1 MPASKTLVI
10 VESPAK
16 AKTIGK
22 YLGDDYEV
30 MASVGHVR
38 DLAHP
43 RDLPADMK
51 KGPSGKFGI
60 DLENDFAPFYVTTD
74 RGKKT
79 VADLKKAA
87 KNASSILLATDE
99 DREGEAIAWHLLEV
113 LKPTVPVKRMVFHEI
128 TQESITR
135 ATGET
140 RELDVDLVDAQET
153 RRILDRLYGFEVS
166 PVLWRRVSGAKS
178 AGRVQSP
185 ALRLIVDRELERR
198 AFVTADYSDIDAI
211 VVKDSGEKFSVSL
224 SRLDGR
230 RVASGR
236 DFSEEGQLTSEAVL
250 LSAADAGALQEILGS
265 PDVRPTVRSV
275 EPKPYTRRPAAPF
288 TTSTLQQEAGRKL
301 RFSAQQTMSIA
312 QGLYENGH
320 ITYMRTDSVTLSAQ
334 AISAARASATELY
347 GAKSVPAEP
356 RLYKGKSK
364 NAQEAHEAVRPA
376 GDRFATPSELS
387 GVLRSDEMRLY
398 DLIWKRTV
406 ASQMVDAKG
415 ETVTVTLEATPL
427 PVASGV
433 SFGSA
438 DFTASGTVLSDKG
451 FLQAYQEG
459 NDEEAAEDASDDDAL
474 LPTVAVGEALSISE
488 VVAKSHT
495 TQPPARFTEASL
507 VKALEEKGIGRPSTY
522 ASIIS
527 VIIDRSYVVRRG
539 SALVPQWI
547 AFPVTR
553 LLRERFS
560 DLVDYDY
567 TAGLEED
574 LDRIARGEYKRGE
587 WLHRFYF
594 GDADNRGLK
603 KVAEDAT
610 EEIDARELNTLEI
623 SPTINLRVGK
633 YGPFLEVTDEE
644 TGEVRNVNLPPE
656 LAPDELTPE
665 RAQELA
671 DAPPVVDR
679 VLGVDPETGR
689 DIVAKKGRFG
699 PYVTEILPE
708 PEVPE
713 GEEAPKKKKKVLEKP
728 KTASLFQSM
737 DIETVDLETALR
749 LLSLPRDVGL
759 DPESGEMITSQN
771 GRYGP
776 YLKKGTDTRSLDSE
790 EKIFEIDVE
799 GALARFAEPKYAGR
813 RQAQALKTFEADPVS
828 GKPILL
834 KDGRFGPYV
843 TDGEINATVPRGMT
857 LEELD
862 FEAAVQLIADKRAK
876 GPSPKRVTK
885 KAPAK
890 KTAAKKTGTAKTV
903 TKKPAGKKAAT
914 KKTASGLPKAK
925 TPGTKTVTITE
936 AD

>member
-1 MPASKTLVI
+1 MATTKKLVI

-43 RDLPADMK
+43 RDLPPEVK
-51 KGPSGKFGI
+51 KSPAGKFAI
-60 DLENDFAPFYVTTD
+60 DIENDFEPFYVTTD

-79 VADLKKAA
+79 VADLKRAA
-87 KNASSILLATDE
+87 KDASEILLATDE

-113 LKPTVPVKRMVFHEI
+113 LKPKVPVRRMVFHEI
-128 TQESITR
+128 TPESIQKASDSTR
-135 ATGET
+135 D
-140 RELDVDLVDAQET
+140 LDVALVDAQET

-185 ALRLIVDRELERR
+185 ALKLIVDRELERR
-198 AFVTADYSDIDAI
+198 AFVSATYADIEATGNTAA
-211 VVKDSGEKFSVSL
+211 GENFGLSL
-224 SRLDGR
+224 TRLDDR

-236 DFSEEGQLTSEAVL
+236 DFSDQGQLSGDAVL
-250 LSAADAGALQEILGS
+250 LGEAEALALAEVLKSAEVK
-265 PDVRPTVRSV
+265 PVVTKV

-301 RFSAQQTMSIA
+301 RYSASQTMSIA

-320 ITYMRTDSVTLSAQ
+320 ITYMRTDSVSLSTQ
-334 AISAARASATELY
+334 AITAARAAAQALY
-347 GAKSVPAEP
+347 GQGSVPAEP

-364 NAQEAHEAVRPA
+364 NSQEAHEAVRPA
-376 GDRFATPSELS
+376 GDTFASPSELAS
-387 GVLRSDEMRLY
+387 VLRSDELKLY

-415 ETVTVTLEATPL
+415 ETVSITMEAEPL
-427 PVASGV
+427 PAAEGV
-433 SFGSA
+433 SFQKATLG
-438 DFTASGTVLSDKG
+438 ASGTILSERG
-451 FLQAYQEG
+451 FLQAYQESKD
-459 NDEEAAEDASDDDAL
+459 DESAEGEKEAEAILPPLKVGDAI
-474 LPTVAVGEALSISE
+474 TIVEVEAK
-488 VVAKSHT
+488 AHN
-495 TQPPARFTEASL
+495 TQPPARYTEASL
-507 VKALEEKGIGRPSTY
+507 VKALEEKGIGRPSPY
-522 ASIIS
+522 ASIIQ
-527 VIIDRSYVVRRG
+527 VIIDRNYVIRRG
-539 SALVPQWI
+539 TALVPQWI

-553 LLRERFS
+553 LLEERFS
-560 DLVDYDY
+560 DLVDYDF
-567 TAGLEED
+567 TAELEED
-574 LDRIARGEYKRGE
+574 LDRIARGEYQRGE
-587 WLHRFYF
+587 WLHKFYF
-594 GDADNRGLK
+594 GDGEHRGLK
-603 KVAEDAT
+603 AVALAAT
-610 EEIDARELNTLEI
+610 EEIDARALNTLEI

-633 YGPFLEVTDEE
+633 YGPFLEVTDPD
-644 TGEVRNVNLPPE
+644 TGEVKNVNLPLE

-665 RAQELA
+665 KAQQLA
-671 DAPPVVDR
+671 DEPPVVDR
-679 VLGVDPETGR
+679 VLGVDPQTGL

-699 PYVTEILPE
+699 PYVTEVLPE
-708 PEVPE
+708 PEAPADD
-713 GEEAPKKKKKVLEKP
+713 APKKKKASAVKP

-737 DIETVDLETALR
+737 EIETIDLETALR
-749 LLSLPRDVGL
+749 LLALPREVGV
-759 DPESGEMITSQN
+759 DPESGEMITAQN

-799 GALARFAEPKYAGR
+799 GALQRFAEPKYGGR
-813 RQAQALKTFEADPVS
+813 RQASALKTFDADPVS

-843 TDGEINATVPRGMT
+843 TDGDINATVPRGMS
-857 LEELD
+857 LDDLD

-876 GPSPKRVTK
+876 GPAPKRTAKK

-890 KTAAKKTGTAKTV
+890 KKSAAKKTTTKTVAKKKTPPAKSGNPSSKDAKTV
-903 TKKPAGKKAAT
+903 E
-914 KKTASGLPKAK
+914 
-925 TPGTKTVTITE
+925 IRDE
-936 AD
+936 D

>member
-1 MPASKTLVI
+1 MPATKKLVI

-22 YLGDDYEV
+22 YLGADYEV
-30 MASVGHVR
+30 MASIGHVR

-43 RDLPADMK
+43 RDLPPELK
-51 KGPSGKFGI
+51 KTPAGKFGI
-60 DLENDFAPFYVTTD
+60 DIDNDFQPYYVTTE

-79 VADLKKAA
+79 VSELKKAA
-87 KNASSILLATDE
+87 KSATEILLATDE

-128 TQESITR
+128 TPESITE
-135 ATGET
+135 ATKRT
-140 RELDVDLVDAQET
+140 RELDTSLVDAQET

-198 AFVTADYSDIDAI
+198 AFVAAEYSDIDAT
-211 VVKDSGEKFSVSL
+211 VQKSTGESFGVSL
-224 SRLDGR
+224 TKLDDR

-236 DFSEEGQLTSEAVL
+236 DFGDDGRLTSEATL
-250 LSAADAGALQEILGS
+250 LDQEDAEALTTLLQTKGVT
-265 PDVRPTVRSV
+265 PVVKSV
-275 EPKPYTRRPAAPF
+275 ESKPYTRRPAAPF

-301 RFSAQQTMSIA
+301 RYSAQQTMSIA

-320 ITYMRTDSVTLSAQ
+320 ITYMRTDSVSLSAQ
-334 AISAARASATELY
+334 AITAARASATSLY
-347 GAKSVPAEP
+347 GSSSVPSEP

-364 NAQEAHEAVRPA
+364 NAQEAHEAIRPA
-376 GDRFATPSELS
+376 GDSFATPAELAS
-387 GVLRSDEMRLY
+387 ALRPDELKLY

-415 ETVTVTLEATPL
+415 ETVTITLEVAPL
-427 PVASGV
+427 PESDTV
-433 SFGSA
+433 SYRSA
-438 DFTASGTVLSDKG
+438 TFSASGTVLSDKG

-459 NDEEAAEDASDDDAL
+459 SDEAEDDDSEDSSV
-474 LPTVAVGEALSISE
+474 LPAVAVGEELGIAE
-488 VVAKSHT
+488 VSSKPHH
-495 TQPPARFTEASL
+495 TQPPARYTEASL

-527 VIIDRSYVVRRG
+527 VIIDRGYVVRRG

-553 LLRERFS
+553 LLQERFS

-567 TAGLEED
+567 TAELEED
-574 LDRIARGEYKRGE
+574 LDRIARGEYSRGE
-587 WLHRFYF
+587 WLKRFYF
-594 GDADNRGLK
+594 GDSEHRGLRS
-603 KVAEDAT
+603 VAESAT
-610 EEIDARELNTLEI
+610 EEIDARELNTLPI

-633 YGPFLEVTDEE
+633 YGPFLEVTDKD
-644 TGEVRNVNLPPE
+644 TGEVKNVNLPLE

-665 RAQELA
+665 KAQEIA
-671 DAPPVVDR
+671 DQPPVVDR
-679 VLGVDPETGR
+679 ILGVDPASGLE
-689 DIVAKKGRFG
+689 IMAKKGRFG
-699 PYVTEILPE
+699 PYVTEVFLE
-708 PEVPE
+708 PEASAE
-713 GEEAPKKKKKVLEKP
+713 EEAPKKKKKADVVKP

-737 DIETVDLETALR
+737 DIDTIDLETALR
-749 LLSLPRDVGL
+749 LLALPREVGI
-759 DPESGEMITSQN
+759 DPESGDMITAQN

-790 EKIFEIDVE
+790 EKIFDIDLE

-813 RQAQALKTFEADPVS
+813 RQSSALRTFEADPVS

-843 TDGEINATVPRGMT
+843 TDGETNATIPRG
-857 LEELD
+857 LPLD
-862 FEAAVQLIADKRAK
+862 EVDYEQAVQLIADRRAK
-876 GPSPKRVTK
+876 GPVQKRAAKPKAAAKKKTTTK
-885 KAPAK
+885 KA
-890 KTAAKKTGTAKTV
+890 AAKKKAPSKT
-903 TKKPAGKKAAT
+903 
-914 KKTASGLPKAK
+914 GLPKSVK
-925 TPGTKTVTITE
+925 ITDE
-936 AD
+936 ES

>member
-1 MPASKTLVI
+1 MAATKKLVI

-43 RDLPADMK
+43 RDLPPEVK
-51 KGPSGKFGI
+51 KTPAGKFAI
-60 DLENDFAPFYVTTD
+60 DIDNDFEPFYVTTD

-79 VADLKKAA
+79 VADLKRAA
-87 KNASSILLATDE
+87 KTASEILLATDE

-113 LKPTVPVKRMVFHEI
+113 LKPKVPVRRMVFHEI
-128 TQESITR
+128 TPESIATAADSTR
-135 ATGET
+135 D
-140 RELDVDLVDAQET
+140 LDVALVDAQET

-185 ALRLIVDRELERR
+185 ALKLIVDRELERR
-198 AFVTADYSDIDAI
+198 AFVSATYADIDA
-211 VVKDSGEKFSVSL
+211 VGTKSSGESFAISL
-224 SRLDGR
+224 TRLDDR

-236 DFSEEGQLTSEAVL
+236 DFSDSGVLEGDAVL
-250 LSAADAGALQEILGS
+250 LGESDAHAVAGVLAS
-265 PDVRPTVRSV
+265 PEASPTVTKV

-301 RFSAQQTMSIA
+301 RFSASQTMSIA

-320 ITYMRTDSVTLSAQ
+320 ITYMRTDSVSLSGQ
-334 AISAARASATELY
+334 AVSAARAAATALY
-347 GAKSVPAEP
+347 GASSIPSEP
-356 RLYKGKSK
+356 RVYKGKSK
-364 NAQEAHEAVRPA
+364 NSQEAHEAVRPA
-376 GDRFATPSELS
+376 GDTFVAPGELS
-387 GVLRSDEMRLY
+387 SVLRSDELKLY

-415 ETVTVTLEATPL
+415 ETVSITIEASPL
-427 PVASGV
+427 PAMENASFQKATL
-433 SFGSA
+433 S
-438 DFTASGTVLSDKG
+438 ASGTILSERG
-451 FLQAYQEG
+451 FLQAYQESKD
-459 NDEEAAEDASDDDAL
+459 DEGGEPEKEGDAILPPLSVGDAI
-474 LPTVAVGEALSISE
+474 SISE
-488 VVAKSHT
+488 VEAKTHN
-495 TQPPARFTEASL
+495 TQPPARYTEASL

-522 ASIIS
+522 ASIIQ
-527 VIIDRSYVVRRG
+527 VIIDRNYVIRRG

-553 LLRERFS
+553 LLQERFS
-560 DLVDYDY
+560 DLVDYDF
-567 TAGLEED
+567 TAELEED

-587 WLHRFYF
+587 WLHKFYF
-594 GDADNRGLK
+594 GDADHRGLK
-603 KVAEDAT
+603 DVALAAT
-610 EEIDARELNTLEI
+610 EEIDARALNTLEI
-623 SPTINLRVGK
+623 SPTINLRVGR
-633 YGPFLEVTDEE
+633 YGPFLEVTDPD
-644 TGEVRNVNLPPE
+644 TGEVKNVNLPLE

-665 RAQELA
+665 RAQQIA
-671 DAPPVVDR
+671 DEPPVVDR
-679 VLGVDPETGR
+679 VLGADPATGL

-699 PYVTEILPE
+699 PYVTEVLPE
-708 PEVPE
+708 PEAPAE
-713 GEEAPKKKKKVLEKP
+713 DAPKKKKAAAPKP

-737 DIETVDLETALR
+737 DIDTIDLATALT
-749 LLSLPRDVGL
+749 LLALPREVGE
-759 DPESGEMITSQN
+759 DPESGEMITAQN

-790 EKIFEIDVE
+790 EKIFDIDLE
-799 GALARFAEPKYAGR
+799 GAVQRFAEPKYGGR
-813 RQAQALKTFEADPVS
+813 RQASALKTFEADPVS

-843 TDGEINATVPRGMT
+843 TDGEINATVPRGMS
-857 LEELD
+857 LDDLD

-876 GPSPKRVTK
+876 GPAPKRTVKK

-890 KTAAKKTGTAKTV
+890 KKPAAKKSTTAKTV
-903 TKKPAGKKAAT
+903 TKKKAAPA
-914 KKTASGLPKAK
+914 KSGNPRSATPKS
-925 TPGTKTVTITE
+925 VEIR
-936 AD
+936 DQD

>member
-1 MPASKTLVI
+1 MAATKKLVI

-43 RDLPADMK
+43 RDLPPEVK
-51 KGPSGKFGI
+51 KTPAGKFAI
-60 DLENDFAPFYVTTD
+60 DIDNDFEPFYVTTD

-79 VADLKKAA
+79 VADLKRAA
-87 KNASSILLATDE
+87 KTASEILLATDE

-113 LKPTVPVKRMVFHEI
+113 LKPKVPVRRMVFHEI
-128 TQESITR
+128 TPESIATAADSTR
-135 ATGET
+135 D
-140 RELDVDLVDAQET
+140 LDVALVDAQET

-185 ALRLIVDRELERR
+185 ALKLIVDRELERR
-198 AFVTADYSDIDAI
+198 AFVSATYADIDA
-211 VVKDSGEKFSVSL
+211 VGTKSSGESFAITL
-224 SRLDGR
+224 TRLDDR

-236 DFSEEGQLTSEAVL
+236 DFSDSGVLEGDAVL
-250 LSAADAGALQEILGS
+250 LGESDAHAVAGVLAS
-265 PDVRPTVRSV
+265 PEASPKVTKV

-301 RFSAQQTMSIA
+301 RFSASQTMSIA

-320 ITYMRTDSVTLSAQ
+320 ITYMRTDSVSLSGQ
-334 AISAARASATELY
+334 AVSAARAAATALY
-347 GAKSVPAEP
+347 GASSIPSEP
-356 RLYKGKSK
+356 RVYKGKSK
-364 NAQEAHEAVRPA
+364 NSQEAHEAVRPA
-376 GDRFATPSELS
+376 GDTFVAPGELS
-387 GVLRSDEMRLY
+387 SVLRSDELKLY

-415 ETVTVTLEATPL
+415 ETVSITIEASPL
-427 PVASGV
+427 PAMENASFQKATL
-433 SFGSA
+433 S
-438 DFTASGTVLSDKG
+438 ASGTILSERG
-451 FLQAYQEG
+451 FLQAYQESKD
-459 NDEEAAEDASDDDAL
+459 DEGGEPEKEGDAILPPLSVGDAI
-474 LPTVAVGEALSISE
+474 SISE
-488 VVAKSHT
+488 VEAKTHN
-495 TQPPARFTEASL
+495 TQPPARYTEASL

-522 ASIIS
+522 ASIIQ
-527 VIIDRSYVVRRG
+527 VIIDRNYVIRRG

-553 LLRERFS
+553 LLQERFS
-560 DLVDYDY
+560 DLVDYDF
-567 TAGLEED
+567 TAELEED

-587 WLHRFYF
+587 WLHKFYF
-594 GDADNRGLK
+594 GDADHRGLK
-603 KVAEDAT
+603 DVALAAT
-610 EEIDARELNTLEI
+610 EEIDARALNTLEI
-623 SPTINLRVGK
+623 SPTINLRVGR
-633 YGPFLEVTDEE
+633 YGPFLEVTDPD
-644 TGEVRNVNLPPE
+644 TGEVKNVNLPLE

-665 RAQELA
+665 RAQQIA
-671 DAPPVVDR
+671 DEPPVVDR
-679 VLGVDPETGR
+679 VLGADPATGL

-699 PYVTEILPE
+699 PYVTEVLPE
-708 PEVPE
+708 PEAPAE
-713 GEEAPKKKKKVLEKP
+713 DAPKKKKAAAPKP

-737 DIETVDLETALR
+737 DIDTIDLATALT
-749 LLSLPRDVGL
+749 LLALPREVGE
-759 DPESGEMITSQN
+759 DPESGEMITAQN

-790 EKIFEIDVE
+790 EKIFDIDLE
-799 GALARFAEPKYAGR
+799 GAVQRFAEPKYGGR
-813 RQAQALKTFEADPVS
+813 RQASALKTFEADPVS

-843 TDGEINATVPRGMT
+843 TDGEINATVPRGMS
-857 LEELD
+857 LDDLD

-876 GPSPKRVTK
+876 GPAPKRTVKK

-890 KTAAKKTGTAKTV
+890 KKPAAKKSTTAKTV
-903 TKKPAGKKAAT
+903 TKKKAAPA
-914 KKTASGLPKAK
+914 KSGNPRSATPKS
-925 TPGTKTVTITE
+925 VEIR
-936 AD
+936 DQD

>member
-1 MPASKTLVI
+1 
-10 VESPAK
+10 
-16 AKTIGK
+16 
-22 YLGDDYEV
+22 
-30 MASVGHVR
+30 
-38 DLAHP
+38 
-43 RDLPADMK
+43 
-51 KGPSGKFGI
+51 
-60 DLENDFAPFYVTTD
+60 
-74 RGKKT
+74 
-79 VADLKKAA
+79 
-87 KNASSILLATDE
+87 
-99 DREGEAIAWHLLEV
+99 
-113 LKPTVPVKRMVFHEI
+113 
-128 TQESITR
+128 
-135 ATGET
+135 
-140 RELDVDLVDAQET
+140 
-153 RRILDRLYGFEVS
+153 
-166 PVLWRRVSGAKS
+166 
-178 AGRVQSP
+178 
-185 ALRLIVDRELERR
+185 
-198 AFVTADYSDIDAI
+198 
-211 VVKDSGEKFSVSL
+211 
-224 SRLDGR
+224 
-230 RVASGR
+230 
-236 DFSEEGQLTSEAVL
+236 
-250 LSAADAGALQEILGS
+250 
-265 PDVRPTVRSV
+265 
-275 EPKPYTRRPAAPF
+275 
-288 TTSTLQQEAGRKL
+288 
-301 RFSAQQTMSIA
+301 
-312 QGLYENGH
+312 
-320 ITYMRTDSVTLSAQ
+320 
-334 AISAARASATELY
+334 
-347 GAKSVPAEP
+347 
-356 RLYKGKSK
+356 
-364 NAQEAHEAVRPA
+364 
-376 GDRFATPSELS
+376 
-387 GVLRSDEMRLY
+387 
-398 DLIWKRTV
+398 
-406 ASQMVDAKG
+406 
-415 ETVTVTLEATPL
+415 
-427 PVASGV
+427 
-433 SFGSA
+433 
-438 DFTASGTVLSDKG
+438 
-451 FLQAYQEG
+451 
-459 NDEEAAEDASDDDAL
+459 
-474 LPTVAVGEALSISE
+474 
-488 VVAKSHT
+488 
-495 TQPPARFTEASL
+495 
-507 VKALEEKGIGRPSTY
+507 
-522 ASIIS
+522 
-527 VIIDRSYVVRRG
+527 
-539 SALVPQWI
+539 
-547 AFPVTR
+547 

-843 TDGEINATVPRGMT
+843 TDGEVNATVPRGMT

-876 GPSPKRVTK
+876 GPSPKRAAK

-890 KTAAKKTGTAKTV
+890 KSAAKKTGTTKTV
-903 TKKPAGKKAAT
+903 GKKTAAKKAAT
-914 KKTASGLPKAK
+914 KKTASGLPKAT